1 MFVYQRVD
9 IRSARKNQ
17 LRSVTVSVLG
27 SETIWIALQHENAV
41 AFWLI
46 PTKNWNHVAAYPMKP
61 WTLDDFA
68 GPETPKSGGLS
79 SADNPEG
86 NLRRVPWPWDS
97 YGLPTTNKRDKRRV
111 AQLLPCNLLEN
122 TYWMWEN
129 LLESP
134 LSLSHTQATEG
145 GGSLLFL
152 ASLSTLERRWTSICQ
167 GATGYRRKVLKVV

>member
-27 SETIWIALQHENAV
+27 TETITV
-41 AFWLI
+41 AF
-46 PTKNWNHVAAYPMKP
+46 
-61 WTLDDFA
+61 
-68 GPETPKSGGLS
+68 GLS
-79 SADNPEG
+79 RPKTGIMSRHIPWSHG
-86 NLRRVPWPWDS
+86 RWMILRGQKHQNLVAYLRRTIPRETCQRRVPWPWDS
-97 YGLPTTNKRDKRRV
+97 YGLPPTNKRDKRRV

-152 ASLSTLERRWTSICQ
+152 ASLSTLERRCTSICQ